1 MIFFLLKLTFPG
13 PKMLGYGTH
22 VKPLMNVQTKALK
35 KFFSPLLKT
44 VMIKSFLVSFDR
56 LRSKKWQ
63 ISPDIHY
70 QKWPF
75 QVFQCNPYSWHFSPK
90 SQSITFS
97 RGPQNPFLKHFYDSC
112 IWINDPLL
120 VLHVNKSLLKVK
132 NKQQGGGRP
141 TWMLVGVPKSI
152 NGSLSFHP
160 SLYQKIGT
168 HSTP

>member
-1 MIFFLLKLTFPG
+1 MGGFFSSEIDFSWTQ
-13 PKMLGYGTH
+13 
-22 VKPLMNVQTKALK
+22 NAWIWNSCQTSHECTNKGNPLK
-35 KFFSPLLKT
+35 KFFSPLLKM

-75 QVFQCNPYSWHFSPK
+75 QVFQCNPYFWHFSPK

-112 IWINDPLL
+112 IWIIDPLL

-132 NKQQGGGRP
+132 NKQ
-141 TWMLVGVPKSI
+141 
-152 NGSLSFHP
+152 
-160 SLYQKIGT
+160 
-168 HSTP
+168 

>member
-1 MIFFLLKLTFPG
+1 MGDFFFLLKLTFPG

-75 QVFQCNPYSWHFSPK
+75 QVFQCNPYFWHFSPK

-112 IWINDPLL
+112 IWIIDPLL

-132 NKQQGGGRP
+132 NKQ
-141 TWMLVGVPKSI
+141 
-152 NGSLSFHP
+152 
-160 SLYQKIGT
+160 
-168 HSTP
+168 